1 MKVKSLSRV
10 RLFDTPRTAA
20 HQAPLSMGFS
30 RKEYWSGV
38 PLPSLMLKLKLQY
51 FGHLI
56 RTASS
61 LEKIPMLG
69 KIEDR
74 RRGQQRMRLLDGITD
89 VVDTNLSKLW
99 EIVKDREAWRVVVQF
114 ISVQFSCSVMSDSL
128 RPHGLQHTRLP
139 CPSPTPRA
147 TQTHVHHVSG
157 AIQHLIPYRPLLLS
171 SIFPSIGIFSNELA
185 VLIRWP
191 KYWSF
196 SFNISPSNEYSGL
209 ISFRMDW
216 LGLLVIQG
224 TLKSFLQH
232 HSSKALILQ
241 L

>member
-1 MKVKSLSRV
+1 M
-10 RLFDTPRTAA
+10 
-20 HQAPLSMGFS
+20 
-30 RKEYWSGV
+30 
-38 PLPSLMLKLKLQY
+38 PSLMLKLKLQY

-89 VVDTNLSKLW
+89 AVDMNLSKLW

-114 ISVQFSCSVMSDSL
+114 SSVQFSCSVMSDSL
-128 RPHGLQHTRLP
+128 RPHGLQHARLP

-157 AIQHLIPYRPLLLS
+157 AIQPSHPLS
-171 SIFPSIGIFSNELA
+171 SPSPPAL
-185 VLIRWP
+185 
-191 KYWSF
+191 
-196 SFNISPSNEYSGL
+196 NISQRQGL
-209 ISFRMDW
+209 F
-216 LGLLVIQG
+216 Q
-224 TLKSFLQH
+224 
-232 HSSKALILQ
+232 
-241 L
+241 